1 MAQAAEQESLFR
13 HALALP
19 ANGRE
24 YVRPRTSTRPRYC
37 AGVGGGAR
45 ANAGAWGSGAD
56 QNFTINVVD
65 PSAVPGPV
73 IGTGLTQL
81 LHFLVYSAGAG
92 RGRHGRGVSDLTHPE
107 ATDWRALDP
116 TDAFGPY
123 YRIIAPNNFVCS
135 LCVCKTQNKFARRFK
150 I

>member
-1 MAQAAEQESLFR
+1 MYV
-13 HALALP
+13 H
-19 ANGRE
+19 
-24 YVRPRTSTRPRYC
+24 VRPR
-37 AGVGGGAR
+37 VLVIAR
-45 ANAGAWGSGAD
+45 GLVAERARTQARGEAALIKILRLMWLTPLLS
-56 QNFTINVVD
+56 QV
-65 PSAVPGPV
+65 PV

-92 RGRHGRGVSDLTHPE
+92 RGRRGRGVSDLTHPE